1 MQGSFF
7 HPQTADFSL
16 APEKLEDM
24 IFNYLGGNTSLCEEF
39 LGINMVIELV
49 K

>member
-16 APEKLEDM
+16 VPEKLEDM
-24 IFNYLGGNTSLCEEF
+24 ILNYLGGNTALWEKF
-39 LGINMVIELV
+39 LGANMVIEIV